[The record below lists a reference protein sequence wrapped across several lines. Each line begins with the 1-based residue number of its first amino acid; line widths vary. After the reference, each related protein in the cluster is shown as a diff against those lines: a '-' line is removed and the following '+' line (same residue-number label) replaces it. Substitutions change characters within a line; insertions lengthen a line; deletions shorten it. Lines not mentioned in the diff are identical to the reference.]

1 MFIFQT
7 CGSPIAPHSRNV
19 LVPVLSLDD
28 KKTKLQAD
36 CFCMFC
42 WKIVVGI
49 VGGRPDPQWVG
60 ESAAGRAAHETI
72 SNLKAA
78 NSC

>member
-1 MFIFQT
+1 
-7 CGSPIAPHSRNV
+7 
-19 LVPVLSLDD
+19 
-28 KKTKLQAD
+28 
-36 CFCMFC
+36 MFC

-78 NSC
+78 NSCWIPGTAAFLQITNWPSTTSTFNIAEKM